1 MSSLEFRLQEATAI
15 LETMRDQRVLVQSDL
30 WHWEQEYQTAV
41 TSAQRRDQDE
51 LQHWL
56 SQEKHYTSA
65 LQQWMF
71 QQSEAARMALSQRKA
86 WGYRLLIFLACWYTC
101 GLVLIMEMRTI
112 RQLQSK
118 RDFPPFG
125 EQQRLWLRMI
135 QDAQRNG
142 NSLRSLQAPRSTPR
156 LKECNQEVFSR
167 RRKLDALD
175 NQILLQETRVQVLQ
189 QQCAQQP

>member
-1 MSSLEFRLQEATAI
+1 MFSLEFRLQEATAI

-41 TSAQRRDQDE
+41 TDAQRRDQDE

-56 SQEKHYTSA
+56 SQEMHYTSA

-71 QQSEAARMALSQRKA
+71 QQSEAARTALSRRKT
-86 WGYRLLIFLACWYTC
+86 WGYRLLIFLACWCTC

-135 QDAQRNG
+135 QDAQRNC

-156 LKECNQEVFSR
+156 LKECNQEVFSL